1 MRLLTLCSLT
11 ITQTNIMKTF
21 KLTLSAL
28 ALVAGMGLI
37 SCDSSADK
45 VEKAETEVKEA
56 NENLV
61 DANAE
66 YLADVE
72 RFKAE
77 TALKIDENAKSIA
90 DFNARIAN
98 DKKAAKAEYKE
109 KIAALELKNT
119 DMKKKIADYKAD
131 GKDGWAK
138 FKEEFNHDMDEL
150 GKALKDFTIKND

>member
-1 MRLLTLCSLT
+1 MKSLTLCSLT
-11 ITQTNIMKTF
+11 ITQINTMKTF
-21 KLTLSAL
+21 KLTVSAL

-37 SCDSSADK
+37 SCNSSAEK

-66 YLADVE
+66 YEADVAQ
-72 RFKAE
+72 FKAE

-109 KIAALELKNT
+109 KIA
-119 DMKKKIADYKAD
+119 DYKAD

>member
-1 MRLLTLCSLT
+1 MKKIRMVFSAFILIAG
-11 ITQTNIMKTF
+11 ITMVSCNT
-21 KLTLSAL
+21 SAE
-28 ALVAGMGLI
+28 
-37 SCDSSADK
+37 K
-45 VEKAETEVKEA
+45 VENAESEVKEA

-72 RFKAE
+72 QFKIE
-77 TALKIDENAKSIA
+77 TNEKIEANAKSIA
-90 DFNARIAN
+90 DFNARIAL
-98 DKKAAKAEYKE
+98 DKKAATAEYKA

-131 GKDGWAK
+131 GKDSWTK

-150 GKALKDFTIKND
+150 GKSLKDFTTKSN

>member
-1 MRLLTLCSLT
+1 MKSL
-11 ITQTNIMKTF
+11 KF
-21 KLTLSAL
+21 VLSAFIL
-28 ALVAGMGLI
+28 FAGSGLI
-37 SCDSSADK
+37 SCNSSAEK

-56 NENLV
+56 NENL
-61 DANAE
+61 DEANAE

-72 RFKAE
+72 KFKAE
-77 TALKIDENAKSIA
+77 TNQKIADNAKSIA
-90 DFNARIAN
+90 DFNAKIAT
-98 DKKAAKAEYKE
+98 DKKEAKAEYKE

-119 DMKKKIADYKAD
+119 DMQKKIADYKAD

>member
-1 MRLLTLCSLT
+1 MKSFKFILSTLVL
-11 ITQTNIMKTF
+11 F
-21 KLTLSAL
+21 
-28 ALVAGMGLI
+28 AGIGLI
-37 SCDSSADK
+37 SCSSSAEK
-45 VEKAETEVKEA
+45 VENAETKVIEA

-66 YLADVE
+66 YQADVE
-72 RFKAE
+72 KFKTE
-77 TALKIDENAKSIA
+77 TALKIEENTKSIA
-90 DFNARIAN
+90 DFNARIAS

-109 KIAALELKNT
+109 KIAVLELKNT

-150 GKALKDFTIKND
+150 GNALKDFTIKND